1 MRFVFTI
8 LILMI
13 SGSFTASAGTCFQDC
28 DDKIF
33 VKRPNSLPSNPIR
46 VLNKSNEY
54 VLENI
59 NIDVFRDK
67 PIGFKPHGLKIVY
80 RADGEPVR
88 TGKSSF
94 KFEVRD
100 GDCGYNPPPKWNDCK
115 TYRERHELVQH
126 TFFDGEI
133 WLSYSIYLPK
143 DYQSIENWADYA
155 FNTGTVLGQIY
166 PREVKDTGRVFE
178 GPQFLFYAHN
188 RGYLVSNFITN
199 DHTDLPALFTM
210 DEMLGKWNDV
220 LIHMNATSRHDGFF
234 RIYINGNS
242 KPAYAY
248 EGGITPPNDR
258 PTFKF
263 GIYRY
268 GLNPEKKYHT
278 QVVYYDNVFAHKE
291 CKNILPELGFDCKA
305 IIENEAAIY
314 STRMPKM
321 TECGDMLC
329 PVRYGRSQEQIK
341 ERLTCLFKGKGAPS
355 TVASSEQINAFAEA
369 MADWDDF
376 RMKAGDFY
384 WSTFSPE
391 TLEAH
396 GDEMI
401 KTMNLLSDEA
411 ENFVC
416 PN

>member
-126 TFFDGEI
+126 KNLMVKFGCLTQFIF
-133 WLSYSIYLPK
+133 PK
-143 DYQSIENWADYA
+143 TIR
-155 FNTGTVLGQIY
+155 VLKIGQI
-166 PREVKDTGRVFE
+166 
-178 GPQFLFYAHN
+178 
-188 RGYLVSNFITN
+188 
-199 DHTDLPALFTM
+199 
-210 DEMLGKWNDV
+210 ML
-220 LIHMNATSRHDGFF
+220 LI
-234 RIYINGNS
+234 
-242 KPAYAY
+242 
-248 EGGITPPNDR
+248 
-258 PTFKF
+258 
-263 GIYRY
+263 
-268 GLNPEKKYHT
+268 
-278 QVVYYDNVFAHKE
+278 QVQ
-291 CKNILPELGFDCKA
+291 
-305 IIENEAAIY
+305 
-314 STRMPKM
+314 S
-321 TECGDMLC
+321 
-329 PVRYGRSQEQIK
+329 
-341 ERLTCLFKGKGAPS
+341 
-355 TVASSEQINAFAEA
+355 
-369 MADWDDF
+369 
-376 RMKAGDFY
+376 
-384 WSTFSPE
+384 
-391 TLEAH
+391 
-396 GDEMI
+396 
-401 KTMNLLSDEA
+401 
-411 ENFVC
+411 
-416 PN
+416 